1 MNGKQKL
8 AQFGRGFCMGCADI
22 IPGVSGGTVAL
33 ILGIYEQ
40 LIDSIR
46 LVDGVCIRSLFTG
59 RFWSLLFRT
68 VFAAEPAPDPAD
80 HAQVEVRRRVDA
92 VCFIGFLVLGIL
104 VAVAAAAK
112 AITWAR
118 DGYPEVT
125 RGFFLGLVAASVR
138 VPFLHMKQ
146 RTVREFGTAALFAVG
161 TWILLGLGQIQTSDP
176 SLLYVFL
183 CGALAITAMILPG
196 ISGAFI
202 LLMLGMYDP
211 VLKAV
216 KELVYDRDLSG
227 VPILAVLIL
236 GILVGIAAFSR
247 LLNHLLKNHH
257 DITMGAL
264 VGLMLGSLRVLWP
277 YKAAAT
283 EDGVRTETL
292 ENVLPV
298 ALDGT
303 LIATLGFF
311 LLGIALVLVMERAGR
326 RYAR

>member
-1 MNGKQKL
+1 
-8 AQFGRGFCMGCADI
+8 MGCADI

-46 LVDGVCIRSLFTG
+46 LVDGLLIRSLFTR
-59 RFWSLLFRT
+59 RFWSLLVRSVFGT
-68 VFAAEPAPDPAD
+68 VPLPDPAD
-80 HAQVEVRRRVDA
+80 HKQVETQRRVDA

-104 VAVAAAAK
+104 VAIAAAAK
-112 AITWAR
+112 VITLAR

-138 VPFLHMKQ
+138 VPFLHMKR
-146 RTVREFGTAALFAVG
+146 RTVREFATAALFAVG
-161 TWILLGLGQIQTSDP
+161 TWLLLGLGQIEATDP

-216 KELVYDRDLSG
+216 KELVYDRDFSG
-227 VPILAVLIL
+227 VPTLAVLVL

-247 LLNHLLKNHH
+247 LLNYLLKNHH

-283 EDGVRTETL
+283 MEGVRTETL

-298 ALDGT
+298 AADGT

-311 LLGIALVLVMERAGR
+311 LLGIALVLVLERVGR